1 VRTRVGYAGGTSTA
15 PTYRSMDD
23 HTETI
28 EIDYDP
34 TKVSYELL
42 LQIFW
47 RDHDPTGRPSG
58 RQYRS
63 LILVHDEA
71 QRRSAEAG
79 KSRYAE
85 KTGRAVH
92 TAIEDY
98 TGFTRAED
106 YHQKYRLRRWKGV
119 SAELAAIYPNRRAFT
134 DSTAVARLNGY
145 LALRGDR
152 ALFRRELPHLGLS
165 PSTQIKV
172 SERVLGDR

>member
-1 VRTRVGYAGGTSTA
+1 VGYAGGTSKG
-15 PTYRSMDD
+15 PTYRSMGD

-34 TKVSYELL
+34 TKVTYEQLL
-42 LQIFW
+42 EIFW
-47 RDHDPTGRPSG
+47 RDHDPTGRPWG

-63 LILVHDEA
+63 VILVHDKA
-71 QRRSAEAG
+71 QRRAAEAG

-85 KTGRAVH
+85 KTGRTVH

-98 TGFTRAED
+98 TGFNRAED
-106 YHQKYRLRRWKGV
+106 YHQKYTLRSWKGV
-119 SAELAAIYPNRRAFT
+119 AAELSAIYPSGRAFT
-134 DSTAVARLNGY
+134 DSTAVTRLNGY

-152 ALFRRELPHLGLS
+152 ALFKRELPRLGLS
-165 PSTQIKV
+165 PKTQTKV